1 MAERGLRVLEADKTF
16 FGKITN
22 TITKLLIPTRVGI
35 NGLLILTKRNNV
47 LKAYENYTDEN
58 NNDETN
64 KKEILLKKYEDMYA
78 LYLESIDKYV
88 MDSIY
93 KKVKNNTASDFERN
107 ALSQYYNV
115 VHLKE
120 TQYIEYKYRKQKYL
134 LELDYES
141 VLSQNKEKILKRYQK
156 FYSDKMES
164 LYKAILKNYS
174 IQLADNMGGTE
185 KKDKI
190 YENIFATLEEY
201 ICNILP
207 IKLQVDEEKS
217 YKEILKEY
225 DKFNTFLAG
234 KLDERDI
241 IEKKAVL
248 LGISRK
254 LFTHS
259 LPLIVAE
266 QCYIKLLKD
275 IRNLIINAKNDKK
288 KNNAYEM
295 LLNLI
300 EDYNI
305 KLLSTKIYWDKPQK
319 REEYKK
325 FWEEYN
331 KIQKLESSDHGEYL
345 KQKEILFIKNDL
357 KALNE
362 KQEKYVEII
371 KFHKGKLVEL
381 GEMRNIRNAYKTLNK
396 TYTKKKLVIA

>member
-1 MAERGLRVLEADKTF
+1 
-16 FGKITN
+16 
-22 TITKLLIPTRVGI
+22 
-35 NGLLILTKRNNV
+35 
-47 LKAYENYTDEN
+47 
-58 NNDETN
+58 
-64 KKEILLKKYEDMYA
+64 
-78 LYLESIDKYV
+78 
-88 MDSIY
+88 
-93 KKVKNNTASDFERN
+93 
-107 ALSQYYNV
+107 
-115 VHLKE
+115 
-120 TQYIEYKYRKQKYL
+120 
-134 LELDYES
+134 
-141 VLSQNKEKILKRYQK
+141 
-156 FYSDKMES
+156 MES

-288 KNNAYEM
+288 KNNA
-295 LLNLI
+295 
-300 EDYNI
+300 
-305 KLLSTKIYWDKPQK
+305 
-319 REEYKK
+319 
-325 FWEEYN
+325 
-331 KIQKLESSDHGEYL
+331 
-345 KQKEILFIKNDL
+345 
-357 KALNE
+357 
-362 KQEKYVEII
+362 
-371 KFHKGKLVEL
+371 
-381 GEMRNIRNAYKTLNK
+381 
-396 TYTKKKLVIA
+396 